1 MRASGSAKLEILPAR
16 KDFLAVARGRKVAA
30 PGLVLQ
36 MRVREDADAPARV
49 GYTASRKVGNAVAR
63 NRSRRR
69 LRAVVNDVLAA
80 RAIPGRDYVLIAR
93 AATAG
98 RPYDDLV
105 ADLAGALDRI
115 EKKGR

>member
-1 MRASGSAKLEILPAR
+1 
-16 KDFLAVARGRKVAA
+16 
-30 PGLVLQ
+30 

-49 GYTASRKVGNAVAR
+49 GYTASRKVGNAVQR

-98 RPYDDLV
+98 RPYDDLLP
-105 ADLAGALDRI
+105 DSPGAPYLT
-115 EKKGR
+115 EHKAL